1 MKPSVSIRESK
12 AGAIDKKLYLFS
24 ERKNYPPKMG
34 KIAALSGKVLQV
46 KVIQQNQVPKSS
58 LML

>member
-24 ERKNYPPKMG
+24 ERKNYPPRRE

-46 KVIQQNQVPKSS
+46 RVIQ
-58 LML
+58 